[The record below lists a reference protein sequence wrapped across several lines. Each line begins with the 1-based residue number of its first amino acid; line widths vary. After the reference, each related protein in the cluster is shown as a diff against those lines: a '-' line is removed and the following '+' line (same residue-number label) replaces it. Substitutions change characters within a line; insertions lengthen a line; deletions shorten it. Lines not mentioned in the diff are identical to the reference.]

1 MYRSGLNMP
10 MYTLKRLS
18 TGEEWE
24 VNCSF
29 HDLAPMLEDDDII
42 KVLSKPRIVS
52 GVGSLMSKTDDGWKD
67 NLRRIKEG
75 SGRGDTIKV

>member
-1 MYRSGLNMP
+1 MP

-67 NLRRIKEG
+67 NLKRIKEG